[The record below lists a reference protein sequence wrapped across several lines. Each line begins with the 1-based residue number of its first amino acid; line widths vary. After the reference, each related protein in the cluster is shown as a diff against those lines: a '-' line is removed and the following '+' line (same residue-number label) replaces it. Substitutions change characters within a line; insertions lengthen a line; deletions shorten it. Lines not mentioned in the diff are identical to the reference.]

1 MKKIFIGICF
11 ILLLFGC
18 FEQNNVSE
26 AEQNVAIQFS
36 KPASIDVG
44 SAICRVSADDMD
56 TIRVAL
62 NVTPTLI
69 SGTIPHVPYGND
81 RLFEIMCFNSSGLMN
96 YYGFS
101 IIDINSRAPVVDIVL
116 NQVDTFATVTINGRF
131 GDTEGTE
138 DKIVFVADWSGTY
151 DTYIMD
157 SDGSN
162 IKQLTSTPYNDNCP
176 KISPDRQKVVYQRQS
191 EVGHQGFIV
200 DVNTLEETMLPL
212 VDYYPHT
219 LSWNPAGDK
228 LIFTSWINGYSD
240 IFEYDMEMDT
250 VKCLIADSACI
261 WGARYTTDGENIIY
275 HSDISG
281 TFRDYIA
288 DLDGSNPQMLST
300 YENVEERTVH
310 MHPTNSNLFVFV
322 GRGYTP
328 TSYSQWGIFILDR
341 ESGIVQNVISTS
353 MIDETRPA
361 WSPDG
366 SRIVYEQF
374 DGNNRELFLINPD
387 GTGNRGL
394 VNTTGNVRYPD
405 WR

>member
-1 MKKIFIGICF
+1 MKKTIIGMCF

-18 FEQNNVSE
+18 FEQNNVIE
-26 AEQNVAIQFS
+26 AEQNIAVQFLKS
-36 KPASIDVG
+36 ASIDVS

-56 TIRVAL
+56 TMEVNLI
-62 NVTPTLI
+62 VTPTMI
-69 SGTIPHVPYGND
+69 SGEIQGVPYGDD
-81 RLFEIMCFNSSGLMN
+81 RLFEIMCYNSSELMN

-101 IIDINSRAPVVDIVL
+101 LIDINSSAPVIDIVL

-138 DKIVFVADWSGTY
+138 DKIVFVADWSGSF

-176 KISPDRQKVVYQRQS
+176 KISPDRQKVVYQRPS

-212 VDYYPHT
+212 VEYCPHT
-219 LSWNPAGDK
+219 LSWNPDGDK

-240 IFEYDMEMDT
+240 MFEYDIEMDT
-250 VKCLIADSACI
+250 VKGLIADSACI
-261 WGARYTTDGENIIY
+261 WGARYTPDGENIIY

-288 DLDGSNPQMLST
+288 NLDGSNSQKLST

-310 MHPTNSNLFVFV
+310 MHPANSSLFVFV
-322 GRGYTP
+322 GRGYTS
-328 TSYSQWGIFILDR
+328 TSYSQWGIFVLNR
-341 ESGIVQNVISTS
+341 ETGLVQNVISTS
-353 MIDETRPA
+353 GVDETRPV

-366 SRIVYEQF
+366 STILYEQF
-374 DGNNRELFLINPD
+374 DGNNRELFLIDPD
-387 GTGNRGL
+387 GTNNRGL
-394 VNTTGNVRYPD
+394 VNTSGNVRYPD